1 MDERQDNATKARYRT
16 YLRLELE
23 AAATYR
29 AMADADSDTDRAQV
43 FHRLV
48 EAEMRHASRWAEKLG
63 MDASTLE
70 TGPPSFKLRL
80 IGLAARVFGT
90 SRVVPW
96 LIRAEAKDLD
106 IYASDPEAK
115 DLAGEER
122 HHARMLEAMVDGPGR
137 AGGKTRESRHLFGAG
152 GGFRAAVLGVND
164 GLVSNFSLV
173 MGVAGG
179 TGNADFVLVAGVA
192 GLLAGAFS
200 MAAGE
205 YISMRSQRD
214 LYEHQLRLEE
224 VELREWPEEEEE
236 ELALIYQAKGL
247 TREESESIAKSIMAR
262 PQVALETMA
271 REELGLD
278 PSQLGWPW
286 GAAISSFI
294 AFVLGAVVPILPYIF
309 DAGELAFILSAA
321 LSAGALV
328 GVGGLLA
335 GLTGKSAAWGA
346 IRMLLAGG
354 AAAAVTFGVGHL
366 IGVSVVG

>member
-1 MDERQDNATKARYRT
+1 MDQKQDNATKGRYRG
-16 YLRLELE
+16 YLKAELE
-23 AAATYR
+23 AAATYK
-29 AMADADSDTDRAQV
+29 AMADAETDPDRAQI

-63 MDASTLE
+63 MDASTLQA
-70 TGPPSFKLRL
+70 GPKHIKLRL
-80 IGLAARVFGT
+80 IGLAARLFGT
-90 SRVVPW
+90 GKVVPW

-106 IYASDPEAK
+106 IYASDPEAH

-122 HHARMLEAMVDGPGR
+122 HHARVLEAMVDGPGPAAATR
-137 AGGKTRESRHLFGAG
+137 RESRHLFGAG

-179 TGNADFVLVAGVA
+179 TGDPEFVLLAGVA

-200 MAAGE
+200 MGAGE

-224 VELREWPEEEEE
+224 AELREWPEEEEE
-236 ELALIYQAKGL
+236 ELVLIYQAKGL
-247 TREESESIAKSIMAR
+247 TREESETIAKRIMAR

-286 GAAISSFI
+286 GAAVSSFA
-294 AFVLGAVVPILPYIF
+294 AFVLGAIVPILPYIF
-309 DAGELAFILSAA
+309 DAGRLSFILSAA

-328 GVGGLLA
+328 AVGGLLA
-335 GLTGKSAAWGA
+335 GLTGRSATWGA
-346 IRMLLAGG
+346 VRMLLAGG